1 MSKQTIPQASITINA
16 PTQKVWDALTDFNR
30 WPEWQK
36 SVSEA
41 TFNGSLAIGSVI
53 NWKGGGMRIA
63 STLTDLEAPQR
74 IVWEGKAFGMRAV
87 HSWTLE
93 KIDEGTIVSSEDA
106 LSGWLVVLITFFKPD
121 FFQKT
126 LEATLAELKAEA
138 EKSI

>member
-1 MSKQTIPQASITINA
+1 
-16 PTQKVWDALTDFNR
+16 
-30 WPEWQK
+30 
-36 SVSEA
+36 
-41 TFNGSLAIGSVI
+41 
-53 NWKGGGMRIA
+53 MRIA